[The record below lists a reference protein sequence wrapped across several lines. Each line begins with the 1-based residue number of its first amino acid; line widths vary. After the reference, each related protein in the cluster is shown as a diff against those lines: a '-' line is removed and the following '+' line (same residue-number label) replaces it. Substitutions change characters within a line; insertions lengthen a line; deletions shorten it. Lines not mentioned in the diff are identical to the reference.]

1 MSNGGFWNT
10 HKVNYSDE
18 TKKILND
25 LVNES
30 KLANFYRHSI
40 SEAIKNGESLNPDGI
55 LISSVGKRPLLDQK
69 AKRTKRLKRP
79 QRRTRSLIE
88 LSGAY
93 DPVPYRPSP
102 NALNTGASEKLRLA
116 HLMTYGEEPTWKS
129 LKNDQIKDGR
139 LEYLSRRILKYPK
152 VDDND
157 CYDDQKKIES
167 SNKDRFEE
175 LIDEINE
182 RREFLAQMESFGRA
196 KEYRT
201 PIETEI
207 SQLIREMEMID
218 IKRTK
223 QMYQDVTSN

>member
-69 AKRTKRLKRP
+69 AKRTKRHKVDGVHDSKTSRH
-79 QRRTRSLIE
+79 
-88 LSGAY
+88 
-93 DPVPYRPSP
+93 
-102 NALNTGASEKLRLA
+102 ALNTGASEKLRLA
-116 HLMTYGEEPTWKS
+116 HLMTYGEEPIWKS
-129 LKNDQIKDGR
+129 SKNDQIKDGR